1 MGSKMKIY
9 RDANGVLIN
18 IGEWDYAYQ
27 EQTVLKPNADAGG
40 YSVETEIVAK
50 NPMPDG
56 VLEDEAEIIEG
67 WDGGLYLANDPKALK
82 S

>member
-1 MGSKMKIY
+1 MKIY
-9 RDANGVLIN
+9 RDASGALIN

-27 EQTVLKPNADAGG
+27 EQTVLKTNADAVG

-56 VLEDEAEIIEG
+56 VLENEAEIIEG